1 MLLSVK
7 YHLCQPIRGPYNA
20 TLFVAAT
27 GYKRPATG
35 FGVYSD
41 PATGTQ
47 EYNYGTSSEKVP
59 YGAVV
64 TVQRTIRG
72 TNLSLSRG
80 LDDIGDLFGR
90 TILLCLVAAE
100 LDPKTG
106 IEKPNIEA
114 FARRGRNVNGDKI
127 YEAEFV
133 IPEDFGGVGA
143 VLVENQH
150 QKQMYVKNI
159 VIDGFVHG
167 KVDITCNSWVH
178 SKFDN
183 PDKRIF
189 FTNKSYLP
197 SQTPSGVKRLR
208 EEELVTI
215 RGDGFG
221 ERKIFERIYD
231 YDVYNDIGD
240 PDGNDDGKR
249 PVLGGKKLPY
259 PRRCRTGR
267 PRSKKDPLSE
277 SKSDFTYVPR
287 DEAFSEIKELT
298 FNGNTFYSVLHAV
311 VPALRSIFTD
321 PKLGFPHFPAIDA
334 LYNVDIDLSQHE
346 NGGNGLLNVVRRV
359 IRAISNTR
367 NNVLLFQT
375 PDMLERDK
383 FSWLRDEE
391 FARQTLTGLNPY
403 SIRLVTEWP
412 LKSKLDPKAY
422 GPPESAIAKEMIEL
436 EIEGLMTVEEAIEQ
450 KKLFIL
456 DYHDLLLP
464 FVNKVNELKGTVLYG
479 SRTLFFLTP
488 NGTLRPLA
496 IELTRP
502 PVDDKPQWKEVYC
515 PSTWHATG
523 AWLWRTAKAHVLAH
537 DSGYHQLVSHWL
549 RTHCATE
556 PYIIASNRQLSA
568 MHPIYRLLFPHFR
581 YTMEINATAREALIN
596 ASGVIETSFSLG
608 KYSMELS
615 AVAYDLEWRFDRQ
628 ALPEDLLSRGLAEED
643 PNAPY
648 GLKLTIE
655 DYPFAN
661 DGLVLWDILKQWVTA
676 YVNHYYPQTN
686 LIESDIELQDW
697 WSEIK
702 NVGHGDKKDEPWWP
716 ELKTPN
722 DLIGIVTTIIWVAS
736 AHHAAVNFGQYSY
749 AGYFPN
755 RPTIARTKMPTEDP
769 TDEEWENFLNKP
781 EEALLKCFPTQIQA
795 TIVMAV
801 LDVLSNHSPDEEYV
815 GKNIEPYWSED
826 PIINTA
832 FEVFSGKL
840 KELEGII
847 DARNA
852 DCNLRNRNGA
862 GIVPYELLKPFSGP
876 GVTGKVDLSRSSEM
890 KMMTVGAISMVKL
903 NLLANNYEEDTC
915 GRDCTSDA
923 DCSDGWVCR
932 WCWWHYVP
940 NKDEYEYRCSILPN

>member
-1 MLLSVK
+1 MLKPHLQQSSQSSNTLIPWNTKPSFPINILNKNFRIKNKKSFRVHYNNVANSTKAVLSTTTTTEKSTLVQSTNEKSTSVK
-7 YHLCQPIRGPYNA
+7 
-20 TLFVAAT
+20 
-27 GYKRPATG
+27 
-35 FGVYSD
+35 
-41 PATGTQ
+41 
-47 EYNYGTSSEKVP
+47 
-59 YGAVV
+59 AVV

-159 VIDGFVHG
+159 VIDGFGHG

-321 PKLGFPHFPAIDA
+321 PNLGFPHFPAIDA

-391 FARQTLTGLNPY
+391 FARQTLAGLNPY

-422 GPPESAIAKEMIEL
+422 GPPESAIAKETIEL

-556 PYIIASNRQLSA
+556 PYIIASNRQLSV

-596 ASGVIETSFSLG
+596 ANGVIETSFSLG

-661 DGLVLWDILKQWVTA
+661 DGLVLWDTLKQWVIA

-686 LIESDIELQDW
+686 LIESDIELQAW

-876 GVTGKVDLSRSSEM
+876 GVTGK
-890 KMMTVGAISMVKL
+890 G
-903 NLLANNYEEDTC
+903 
-915 GRDCTSDA
+915 
-923 DCSDGWVCR
+923 
-932 WCWWHYVP
+932 VP
-940 NKDEYEYRCSILPN
+940 Y